1 VHLEWVT
8 LAGFRSYTGVEW
20 RPDRGTNLLVGD
32 NGAGKTNLLEAVSYL
47 ATLRSFRGSPDE
59 ALVAHESDS
68 AVLRGSVV
76 RDDGDATTLIEIEVR
91 RRGPRRVQVN
101 RQRLGRVADLI
112 GHVRIVA
119 FLPEDLDIVKRGP
132 GYRRDVL
139 DEAAVQLW
147 SGTYSDRMEFER
159 ALRQRNAF
167 LKQGD
172 HDPIT
177 LSVWDERLAQAA
189 GRVMSRRVKATAA
202 IEGHLT
208 QAYREIAG
216 GHSDVGVDYISSWST
231 SFDEARPAS
240 TFATEMAEALVVSRK
255 ADRDRR
261 VTTVGPHRDEP
272 RFLLDGHDARHHA
285 SQGEQRTLALAIR
298 LATHRAISDV
308 TDTLPI
314 LLLDDVFSELD
325 PKRASALT
333 DALPVT
339 QTLITTAD
347 PSHVPVEGTSWKVK
361 DGGIER

>member
-1 VHLEWVT
+1 MHLEWVT
-8 LAGFRSYTGVEW
+8 LADFRSYAGVEW
-20 RPDRGTNLLVGD
+20 RPDRGTNILVGD

-59 ALVAHESDS
+59 ALVAHESDT
-68 AVLRGSVV
+68 AILRGSVV

-101 RQRLGRVADLI
+101 RQRLPRVADLI
-112 GHVRIVA
+112 GHARIVA

-132 GYRRDVL
+132 GYRRDVI
-139 DEAAVQLW
+139 DDAAVQLW
-147 SGTYSDRMEFER
+147 PGTYPDRMEFER

-172 HDPIT
+172 HDPVT
-177 LSVWDERLAQAA
+177 LSVWDERLSQAT
-189 GRVMSRRVKATAA
+189 GRVMSRRVKAIAA
-202 IEGHLT
+202 IESHLA

-216 GHSDVGVDYISSWST
+216 TDHMVNVDYVST
-231 SFDEARPAS
+231 WASAFDETRPPAR
-240 TFATEMAEALVVSRK
+240 FAAEMDEALTSAHK

-298 LATHRAISDV
+298 LATHRAIKDV

-325 PKRASALT
+325 PTRGRALT
-333 DALPVT
+333 HALPVA

-347 PSHVPVEGTSWKVK
+347 PSHVPVEGASWRVTE
-361 DGGIER
+361 GGIER

>member
-1 VHLEWVT
+1 MHLEWVT
-8 LAGFRSYTGVEW
+8 LAGFRSYPGVEW
-20 RPDRGTNLLVGD
+20 RPDAGTNILVGD

-47 ATLRSFRGSPDE
+47 ATLRSFRNSPDD
-59 ALVAHESDS
+59 ALVTHDADS
-68 AVLRGSVV
+68 AILRGSVV
-76 RDDGDATTLIEIEVR
+76 RDDGDTSTLIEIEVR

-101 RQRLGRVADLI
+101 RQRLARIADLI

-139 DEAAVQLW
+139 DDAATQLW
-147 SGTYSDRMEFER
+147 PATYSDRMEFER

-172 HDPIT
+172 NDPMT

-189 GRVMSRRVKATAA
+189 GRVMSRRVRAMAA
-202 IEGHLT
+202 ISGHLSG
-208 QAYREIAG
+208 AYRDIAA
-216 GHSDVGVDYISSWST
+216 DDIAVEVDYVST
-231 SFDEARPAS
+231 WATTSEESRPAAM
-240 TFATEMAEALVVSRK
+240 FAEEMAAALTGSRK

-261 VTTVGPHRDEP
+261 ITTVGPHRDEP
-272 RFLLDGHDARHHA
+272 RFLLDGHDSRHHA

-298 LATHRAISDV
+298 LATHRAISDA
-308 TDTLPI
+308 TDTVPI

-325 PKRASALT
+325 PRRGRALT
-333 DALPVT
+333 GALPAA

-347 PSHVPVEGTSWKVK
+347 PAHVPLEGAIWRVTG
-361 DGGIER
+361 GGIER